1 MWTLWPSGIHIDVS
15 LDGKDG
21 FVLGMLH
28 VVDLLGSAKAIE
40 ALSTRVTIVGNDTIL
55 RITMSKGVY
64 GEGLLAR
71 RLTFKVLLCVLFQA
85 MLYIPSPWGMV
96 QEDSQCR

>member
-1 MWTLWPSGIHIDVS
+1 
-15 LDGKDG
+15 
-21 FVLGMLH
+21 MLH

-55 RITMSKGVY
+55 RITMLKGVY
-64 GEGLLAR
+64 GEGLLTR